1 GWYRGRM
8 GFADR
13 TKIYGERSGAL
24 AQIDTDR
31 GVIVATDASWRGGF
45 GSVQS
50 ASIYDGTSL
59 DLRLEPDGVHDPGF
73 DDSSWA
79 PASVIDADP
88 ALFEP
93 RSAPPIRTV
102 AELPMTR
109 TERGAAVQFDAG
121 QNVTGW
127 VRLVVR

>member
-1 GWYRGRM
+1 
-8 GFADR
+8 
-13 TKIYGERSGAL
+13 
-24 AQIDTDR
+24 
-31 GVIVATDASWRGGF
+31 
-45 GSVQS
+45 
-50 ASIYDGTSL
+50 
-59 DLRLEPDGVHDPGF
+59 
-73 DDSSWA
+73 
-79 PASVIDADP
+79 

-127 VRLVVR
+127 VRLVVRGRAGDTVTIRHAEILEPSGELHTAALRSAKATDTYVLAHDGETVLEPRFTFHGFQHAEVTGAEAISATAIAISSDLPRRSTFRSA